1 MNKKEKK
8 EFLRELLELQD
19 TMKHHKKRKNHIER
33 ELDVRIKNRTLDKMQ
48 LKIKQYSDAGVLPYI
63 DIPEV
68 MHTEDHGDLVFRID
82 KEQGTIRIL
91 RRIYEW
97 DSDKDDIDDE

>member
-1 MNKKEKK
+1 MIPNDKNERLKFLKEMHKLRRFEREHLYVKK
-8 EFLRELLELQD
+8 LQD
-19 TMKHHKKRKNHIER
+19 
-33 ELDVRIKNRTLDKMQ
+33 
-48 LKIKQYSDAGVLPYI
+48 LKALPYI

-82 KEQGTIRIL
+82 KENGTIRIL

-97 DSDKDDIDDE
+97 DSDKDNIDDE